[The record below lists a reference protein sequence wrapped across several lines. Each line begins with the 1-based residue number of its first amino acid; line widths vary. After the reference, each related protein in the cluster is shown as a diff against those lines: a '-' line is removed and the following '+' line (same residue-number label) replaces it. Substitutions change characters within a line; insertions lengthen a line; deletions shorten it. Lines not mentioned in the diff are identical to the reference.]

1 MNEIEFEYETLL
13 KTIELHMNDK
23 DMKLTN
29 EVLLKKYKEFY
40 FKHMANREE
49 YIKNITYNWI
59 NTKDIIW
66 WFFSI
71 ICIIIYMYLI
81 SIGYIIYKKK
91 MKLTKKFILNM
102 RIKYDNVFKYM
113 DNKLKI

>member
-1 MNEIEFEYETLL
+1 MDKIEFEYETLL
-13 KTIELHMNDK
+13 KRIEFHMNDK
-23 DMKLTN
+23 DMKMTN
-29 EVLLKKYKEFY
+29 EVLLEKYKEFC
-40 FKHMANREE
+40 FKHIANREE

-59 NTKDIIW
+59 NTKDIFW
-66 WFFSI
+66 WFSSI

-91 MKLTKKFILNM
+91 EKLSKKFILNM
-102 RIKYDNVFKYM
+102 RIKYDDVFKYI